1 MRGTTPTPGSWWTGT
16 AGDRTPHILL
26 FANYLCFARD
36 KEAGRSL
43 PKVLGLTACLMVKSV
58 TVDRFHQE
66 KDKLEKVLDCRVET
80 TEDLYA
86 ILKYV
91 TCPQEK
97 EAVFRANTMSQT
109 QDNIVRVCGE
119 AATKLATIYTQEK
132 EKLRGSGD
140 NINYRQTAKDDLDRH
155 YKVLK
160 NDILSCI
167 QNGLLNIGLIAIKLT
182 YSDFKLR
189 FRKVQNLSGSAHYN
203 LSVKTQMG
211 EVMEGCFQELDEILN
226 PIHYNRGSRD
236 LQALISLSSYKL
248 LKLIEILKDRKE
260 NLTIV
265 FVDQKFR

>member
-1 MRGTTPTPGSWWTGT
+1 M
-16 AGDRTPHILL
+16 LL
-26 FANYLCFARD
+26 IIANYQCSARD

-66 KDKLEKVLDCRVET
+66 KDKLEKVLDCKVET

-97 EAVFRANTMSQT
+97 EEVFRANTMSQT
-109 QDNIVRVCGE
+109 QENLVRVCEE